1 MHRPHEAY
9 LCDADAS
16 MYVIRIAFKR
26 LTLIVQVIA
35 SSCVHAQRYRD
46 TMADADAHVC
56 ARAGPDASDCYTI
69 RAHGHA
75 TSCVAAAQS
84 PDVPG
89 AKIALVRAKRRRVAR
104 MLRL

>member
-1 MHRPHEAY
+1 MRAAPIIH
-9 LCDADAS
+9 AS
-16 MYVIRIAFKR
+16 ARER
-26 LTLIVQVIA
+26 W
-35 SSCVHAQRYRD
+35 AQRYRD
-46 TMADADAHVC
+46 TMAPMPMR
-56 ARAGPDASDCYTI
+56 ARWPRCQRLTLYHT
-69 RAHGHA
+69 RAWSHIA